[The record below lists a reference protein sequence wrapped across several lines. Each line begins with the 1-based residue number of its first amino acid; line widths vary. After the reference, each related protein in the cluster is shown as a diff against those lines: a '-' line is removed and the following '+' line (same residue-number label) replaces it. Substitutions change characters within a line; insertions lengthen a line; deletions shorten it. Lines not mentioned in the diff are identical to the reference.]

1 MKMTN
6 RYLVIAVSAVALS
19 SCAALKGKKKTPVLG
34 QRIAILASENDVSA
48 DKTIAGVEVLVPPAT
63 TNDNWAQPGGNPSK
77 ALGQVTLG
85 TNLSRVWSA
94 TIDGG
99 SNRQRLGAAPVV
111 AAGRL
116 YTIDVDATIHAFSAT
131 TGEKVWTTDIAK
143 TEKAKADK
151 KARGARFGGGVSFD
165 DGKVFA
171 TDGLGDVVALDAA
184 SGKILWHVKPGSP
197 LRGAPTVANGQVY
210 VLSQDNQLFALSQA
224 DGTVVWNQ
232 SGSVETQGVFGV
244 AAPAVSQGT
253 VVAGF
258 SSGELNA
265 YRYENGRTLW
275 QDALSRSTI
284 STSVSSLADVDA
296 DPVIDRGIVYAV
308 GQGGRMVAIEID
320 SGQRLWEQNFAG
332 ISTPWVAGEWVFI
345 VTDDA
350 RLVCLARATGK
361 VRWISQLR
369 HYMSEK
375 TKKDGTLKEGKKA
388 NPVTWFGPVLA
399 GGRLVLT
406 NSAGQIVSAS
416 VDSGTVGTV
425 IENKAPFTLPPI
437 VSNST
442 LYVLDQKGRVSAY
455 K

>member
-6 RYLVIAVSAVALS
+6 RYLLIAVSAVALS
-19 SCAALKGKKKTPVLG
+19 SCAAFKGKKKTPVLG
-34 QRIAILASENDVSA
+34 QRIAILASENDVVA

-63 TNDNWAQPGGNPSK
+63 ANESWAQPGGNPSK
-77 ALGQVTLG
+77 ALGQVALG
-85 TNLSRVWSA
+85 TNLSRVWTA
-94 TIDGG
+94 AIDGG

-111 AAGRL
+111 AGGRL

-131 TGEKVWTTDIAK
+131 TGAKVWATDIAK

-165 DGKVFA
+165 EGKVFA
-171 TDGLGDVVALDAA
+171 TDGLGDVVALEAA
-184 SGKILWHVKPGSP
+184 TGKVLWRVKPGSP

-244 AAPAVSQGT
+244 SAPAVSQGT

-416 VDSGTVGTV
+416 VDSGKVGTV
-425 IENKAPFTLPPI
+425 IENKTPFTLPPI

-442 LYVLDQKGRVSAY
+442 LYVLDQKGRVAAY
-455 K
+455 R

>member
-6 RYLVIAVSAVALS
+6 RFLVVAVTAVALS
-19 SCAALKGKKKTPVLG
+19 GCASMKGKKKTPVLG
-34 QRIAILASENDVSA
+34 QRIAILAGEHDVLA
-48 DKTIAGVEVLVPPAT
+48 DKTIAGVDVLVPPAAP
-63 TNDNWAQPGGNPSK
+63 NDSWAQPGGSASK
-77 ALGQVTLG
+77 SLGQLSLG
-85 TNLSRVWSA
+85 SSLSRAWSA
-94 TIDGG
+94 SIDGG

-111 AAGRL
+111 ADGRL
-116 YTIDVDATIHAFSAT
+116 YAIDVDATIYAFSST
-131 TGEKVWTTDIAK
+131 TGAAAWSTNIAETHK
-143 TEKAKADK
+143 GKIDK
-151 KARGARFGGGVSFD
+151 KTRGARFGGGVSFD

-171 TDGLGDVVALDAA
+171 TDGLGDVVALEAA
-184 SGKILWHVKPGSP
+184 TGKVLWRVKPGAP

-210 VLSQDNQLFALSQA
+210 ILSQDNQLYALSQA
-224 DGTVVWNQ
+224 DGAVVWTQ
-232 SGSVETQGVFGV
+232 SGSIETQGVFGV

-284 STSVSSLADVDA
+284 STSVSSLADIDA
-296 DPVIDRGIVYAV
+296 DPVIDRGVVFAV
-308 GQGGRMVAIEID
+308 GQGGRMVALEIV
-320 SGQRLWEQNFAG
+320 SGQRMWEQNFAG
-332 ISTPWVAGEWVFI
+332 ISTPWVAGEWVFL

-361 VRWISQLR
+361 VRWISQLQ
-369 HYMSEK
+369 HFKSEK
-375 TKKDGTLKEGKKA
+375 RKKDGTIKDSKKA

-406 NSAGQIVSAS
+406 NSLGQIVSAS
-416 VDSGTVGTV
+416 VENGKVGSV
-425 IENKAPFTLPPI
+425 IASKAPFTLPPV
-437 VSNST
+437 VSNNT
-442 LYVLDQKGRVSAY
+442 LYVLDQKGRVTAY